1 MIVQVVQAVLVLP
14 MRLLLEAI
22 IIFWPSFRR
31 SKKIRLGTVVEHIFH
46 ICLEILANFET
57 SNLSKHKDCASGAAV
72 LAT

>member
-31 SKKIRLGTVVEHIFH
+31 SKKIRLGTVVEHFLH
-46 ICLEILANFET
+46 ISLEIKIIYDKVSYKLDA
-57 SNLSKHKDCASGAAV
+57 
-72 LAT
+72 

>member
-1 MIVQVVQAVLVLP
+1 MLVLP

-31 SKKIRLGTVVEHIFH
+31 SKKIRLGTVVEHIFY
-46 ICLEILANFET
+46 ICLEIFANFEV
-57 SNLSKHKDCASGAAV
+57 NNVYDVLKLKDCASGAVV

>member
-31 SKKIRLGTVVEHIFH
+31 SKKIRLGTVVEHFIH
-46 ICLEILANFET
+46 ISLEI
-57 SNLSKHKDCASGAAV
+57 
-72 LAT
+72 